1 MKRILS
7 LIGVVLVMGCGGPP
21 SDGPYEEYYNNGQLW
36 VKGTWK
42 DGSSDGP
49 YEEYHED
56 GQLNE
61 KGTLKDGEE
70 CGEWTE
76 DGQTVTYDPCL
87 SN

>member
-21 SDGPYEEYYNNGQLW
+21 
-36 VKGTWK
+36 
-42 DGSSDGP
+42 SDGP